1 MYTFCKVSILN
12 NNYTIGQ
19 VIINMHVIILLVQG
33 LKVQKSNLKI
43 KIYLQTLCTVN
54 NLLIFKIFHLYITV
68 YIKFR
73 LFAKL

>member
-19 VIINMHVIILLVQG
+19 VIINMHVIILLVQV

-43 KIYLQTLCTVN
+43 KISLQTLCTVN
-54 NLLIFKIFHLYITV
+54 NLLIFKISIFI
-68 YIKFR
+68 
-73 LFAKL
+73 